1 MGLIVTHLSRRES
14 KACCGE
20 WGMETWKWG
29 TLEDPGWSL
38 SKLHEQGSGF
48 QAGVGAQGGHVLILS
63 QMYIP
68 GRECH
73 RG

>member
-1 MGLIVTHLSRRES
+1 ML
-14 KACCGE
+14 
-20 WGMETWKWG
+20 WGMG
-29 TLEDPGWSL
+29 DGDLEMGHLGRPWRSL
-38 SKLHEQGSGF
+38 GKLHEQGSGF
-48 QAGVGAQGGHVLILS
+48 QAGVGVQGGHVLILS

>member
-14 KACCGE
+14 KACCGG
-20 WGMETWKWG
+20 WRMETWKWS

-38 SKLHEQGSGF
+38 SKLHEQGSGL
-48 QAGVGAQGGHVLILS
+48 QVGMGAQGGHVLILS
-63 QMYIP
+63 QMYIS
-68 GRECH
+68 GRERH

>member
-1 MGLIVTHLSRRES
+1 
-14 KACCGE
+14 
-20 WGMETWKWG
+20 METWKWG

-38 SKLHEQGSGF
+38 GKLHEQGSGF
-48 QAGVGAQGGHVLILS
+48 QAGMGAQGGHVLILS